1 MSRATTQKTD
11 QSKTTL
17 AASGPPA
24 GQAVMCAERHLAA
37 EARLLAAAPR
47 TNQVRREW
55 NEGGAAFPHCRGLS
69 TALRVPA
76 VALFAAAS
84 SGDPHAMSRF
94 LTEEVEEEPAVAHHG
109 ATPFSFLMPA
119 GTGRRPAPA
128 PGPDHLTARSPL
140 GAPPLR
146 ATCPRGAKSCRPV
159 PMTGIAEL
167 CNGGLVARLVQRGH
181 QSLGGGEDR

>member
-37 EARLLAAAPR
+37 EAWLLAAAPR
-47 TNQVRREW
+47 TNQFRREW
-55 NEGGAAFPHCRGLS
+55 NEGGAAFPRCRDLS

-76 VALFAAAS
+76 AVVFAAAGT
-84 SGDPHAMSRF
+84 GDPHATSGF
-94 LTEEVEEEPAVAHHG
+94 PTEEVEEEPVIAHHG

-119 GTGRRPAPA
+119 RTGRRPAPA
-128 PGPDHLTARSPL
+128 PGPDHLAARTWL
-140 GAPPLR
+140 GAPTLR
-146 ATCPRGAKSCRPV
+146 ATCPQGAQSCRPV

-181 QSLGGGEDR
+181 HSLGGGGDR